1 VGLGIAFF
9 LESMDHSVKSR
20 AEAEE
25 YLKVP
30 VLATIADATP
40 PRRKKAASGG

>member
-1 VGLGIAFF
+1 
-9 LESMDHSVKSR
+9 MDHSVKSR

-30 VLATIADATP
+30 VLATIADAGAT
-40 PRRKKAASGG
+40 RKKKAASGG